1 MCKTWCATT
10 LNLPLLQLEPPFP
23 AEVFSVFSFLLV
35 TSVFN
40 LSNERLLSFQ
50 TLLLKRKSVKSN
62 AYGQLGQKK
71 SGEEYLG
78 NKSTLHFVPPKS
90 FYLSL
95 CKISLYSVFERNFYI
110 ICNAMKNCRISIK
123 IIWNN
128 SISTANNIFL
138 SGFHWFSVNFV
149 FPLRSNNNNKNIL
162 KTCPQT
168 VGTFLIVVS

>member
-23 AEVFSVFSFLLV
+23 AEAFSVFSFLLV

-40 LSNERLLSFQ
+40 LSNERLLSSQ

-123 IIWNN
+123 II
-128 SISTANNIFL
+128 
-138 SGFHWFSVNFV
+138 
-149 FPLRSNNNNKNIL
+149 
-162 KTCPQT
+162 
-168 VGTFLIVVS
+168 